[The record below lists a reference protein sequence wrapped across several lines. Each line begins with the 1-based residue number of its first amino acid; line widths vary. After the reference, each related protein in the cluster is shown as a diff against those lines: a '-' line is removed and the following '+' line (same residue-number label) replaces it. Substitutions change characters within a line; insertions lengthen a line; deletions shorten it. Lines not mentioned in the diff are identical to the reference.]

1 MTKNKVLNII
11 NEVYPKI
18 KKYYGYSNYH
28 NCFPDVDLHHNIY
41 IRLTGE
47 KFDGKF
53 YSEEVECNP
62 DAEFDRQDNTIIL
75 YWPKMKSKKLIIQT
89 LIHEYQHYLQS
100 PLWMKRYYSMGYEYQ
115 NHPYELAATKEEKNW
130 KIFA

>member
-62 DAEFDRQDNTIIL
+62 DAEFDRQDNSVCHTVQNC
-75 YWPKMKSKKLIIQT
+75 KLSCVKCNT
-89 LIHEYQHYLQS
+89 S
-100 PLWMKRYYSMGYEYQ
+100 RR
-115 NHPYELAATKEEKNW
+115 
-130 KIFA
+130 